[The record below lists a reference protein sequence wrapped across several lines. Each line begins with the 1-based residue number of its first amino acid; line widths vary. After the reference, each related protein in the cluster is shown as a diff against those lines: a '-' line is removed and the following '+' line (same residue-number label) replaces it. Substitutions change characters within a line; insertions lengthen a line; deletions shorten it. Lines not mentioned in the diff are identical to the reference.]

1 MTATGVPRDTAE
13 EALAAADGS
22 AKVAIVMLLG
32 GVDAAAARNRLATA
46 GGNIRSAL
54 DT

>member
-1 MTATGVPRDTAE
+1 MTATGAPRERAE

-22 AKVAIVMLLG
+22 AKAAIVMLLA
-32 GVDAAAARNRLATA
+32 GVDAASARARLAAA

-54 DT
+54 GQ